1 MKIQRIFAFLDLKSL
16 INFDRKIQVRNLQ
29 LFRRL
34 DFFDKSWKFGTLC
47 ESKADNN
54 LTVFVELVR
63 GKMDAAPSRRQMLPK
78 T

>member
-1 MKIQRIFAFLDLKSL
+1 MQVCDFQCFCKL
-16 INFDRKIQVRNLQ
+16 I
-29 LFRRL
+29 
-34 DFFDKSWKFGTLC
+34 FFDKSWKFGTLC

-54 LTVFVELVR
+54 LTVFVELAR